1 MKTYLDK
8 VTTSSTLELPF
19 IKISKLTASILEN
32 SRLADILQSFRKF
45 ARRPLGPEWDLVEL
59 NPV

>member
-45 ARRPLGPEWDLVEL
+45 VRRPLGPEWDLVEL